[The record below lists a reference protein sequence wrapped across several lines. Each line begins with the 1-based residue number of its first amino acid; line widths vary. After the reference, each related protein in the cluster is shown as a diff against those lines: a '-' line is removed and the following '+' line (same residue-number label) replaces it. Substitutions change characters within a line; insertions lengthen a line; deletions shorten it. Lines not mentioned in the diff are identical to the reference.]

1 MINKSNLNDF
11 AISEEMYAWLE
22 ENLPEGSTILEFG
35 SGTGTIELT
44 KRYTVYSVEQS
55 KEYVGVAPLSTY
67 IHAPLKDGWYDAEIV
82 FDNIPK
88 EYDLLLIDGPG
99 GSNYRNNISKYWDR
113 LNLEVPMIFDDTHRG
128 KELAFAKETAE
139 RFNKSIEIIPG
150 HQKTFAIVL

>member
-1 MINKSNLNDF
+1 MNKSNLNNF

-67 IHAPLKDGWYDAEIV
+67 IHAPLKDEWYDAEIV

-88 EYDLLLIDGPG
+88 DYDLLLVDGPG
-99 GSNYRNNISKYWDR
+99 GSKYRHNMARYWDK
-113 LNLEVPMIFDDTHRG
+113 LNTDIPMIFDDTHR
-128 KELAFAKETAE
+128 KYEMRFAEETAE
-139 RFNKSIEIIPG
+139 RFNKTLEIIPG
-150 HQKTFAIVL
+150 HQKTFAVLI

>member
-1 MINKSNLNDF
+1 MNKSNLNDF

-55 KEYVGVAPLSTY
+55 KEYIGVAPLSTY
-67 IHAPLKDGWYDAEIV
+67 IHAPLKDEWYDAEIV

-88 EYDLLLIDGPG
+88 EYDLLLVDGPG
-99 GSNYRNNISKYWDR
+99 GSKYRHNMVRYWDKF
-113 LNLEVPMIFDDTHRG
+113 NTDVPMIFDDTHRQYEM
-128 KELAFAKETAE
+128 KFAIETAE

-150 HQKTFAIVL
+150 HQKTFAVVI

>member
-1 MINKSNLNDF
+1 MNKSNLNDF

-55 KEYVGVAPLSTY
+55 EEYIGVAPLSTY

-82 FDNIPK
+82 FNNIPK
-88 EYDLLLIDGPG
+88 EYDLLLVDGPG
-99 GSNYRNNISKYWDR
+99 GSQYRHNMVRYWDKF
-113 LNLEVPMIFDDTHRG
+113 NTDVPMIFDDTHRQYEM
-128 KELAFAKETAE
+128 KFAIETAE

-150 HQKTFAIVL
+150 HQKTFAVVI

>member
-1 MINKSNLNDF
+1 MINKSNLNDC

-22 ENLPEGSTILEFG
+22 ENLPKGSTILEFG

-55 KEYVGVAPLSTY
+55 IEYVGV
-67 IHAPLKDGWYDAEIV
+67 
-82 FDNIPK
+82 
-88 EYDLLLIDGPG
+88 
-99 GSNYRNNISKYWDR
+99 NNVSKYWDR

-128 KELAFAKETAE
+128 RELAFAKETAE

-150 HQKTFAIVL
+150 HQKTFAVVL

>member
-55 KEYVGVAPLSTY
+55 KEYIGVAPLSTY
-67 IHAPLKDGWYDAEIV
+67 IHAPLKDEWYDAEIV

-88 EYDLLLIDGPG
+88 EYDLLLVDGPG
-99 GSNYRNNISKYWDR
+99 GSKYRHNMVRYWDKF
-113 LNLEVPMIFDDTHRG
+113 NTDVPMIFDDTHRQYEM
-128 KELAFAKETAE
+128 KFAIETAE

-150 HQKTFAIVL
+150 HQKTFAVVI

>member
-55 KEYVGVAPLSTY
+55 KEFVGVAPLSTY
-67 IHAPLKDGWYDAEIV
+67 IHAPLKDGWYD
-82 FDNIPK
+82 
-88 EYDLLLIDGPG
+88 
-99 GSNYRNNISKYWDR
+99 ISKYWDR

-128 KELAFAKETAE
+128 RELAFAKETAE
-139 RFNKSIEIIPG
+139 RFNKSMEIIPG
-150 HQKTFAIVL
+150 HQKTFAVVL